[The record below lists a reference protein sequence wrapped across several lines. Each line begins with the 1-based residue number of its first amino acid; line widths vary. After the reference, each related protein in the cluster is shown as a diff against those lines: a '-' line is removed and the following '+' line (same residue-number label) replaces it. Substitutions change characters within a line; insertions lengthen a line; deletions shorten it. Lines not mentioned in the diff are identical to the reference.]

1 MEPNPQFW
9 PDLRSKNRNAWILP
23 HCLSISRKVEIV
35 EFYASEYIGKVIENG
50 HKNNFLNEDDPTR
63 IKVSYTEWKV
73 LNFPVTQILREINYG
88 EFASSKIAIYTIL
101 RALNF
106 VNSKSTKIHKI
117 KIQNL

>member
-50 HKNNFLNEDDPTR
+50 NKPNFLNEDDPTR
-63 IKVSYTEWKV
+63 IKVSYTEWKF
-73 LNFPVTQILREINYG
+73 LNFPVTQILREINLMNLKPQKLP
-88 EFASSKIAIYTIL
+88 FCQNLCNFSDKIL
-101 RALNF
+101 
-106 VNSKSTKIHKI
+106 
-117 KIQNL
+117 IQN